1 MEYLATEKEAKEID
15 KVSIEEFGIPSAVLM
30 ERAALKVCAA
40 VEMLAGAFP
49 GKVSEGQECGVSGK
63 VSDGQECGVSR
74 GISGGRDCEV
84 SDVLPGS
91 DEKSR
96 ESMPF
101 VLAVC
106 GTGNNGGDAAA
117 AARMLYE
124 KGYRVEILITGE
136 ASRFSEMMKM
146 QVDILENLGIPV
158 NYAGNYLPDENNGKS
173 EKKTAPAGEEI
184 SELTGRADFIIDG
197 IFGIGLSREVSGL
210 NKDIIKMING
220 AGARVVSVD
229 VPSGINAG
237 TGQIMGTAVKADVT
251 VTFGVMKKGLVFFP
265 GHMYAGRVLVK
276 DCGFPAEAVKRAGI
290 RCYITKERDLRDL
303 PDRKPHSNKGSYG
316 RVLVIAGSEG
326 MSGAAYF
333 SAMAAYRT
341 GTGLVKIFTHANNE
355 TALKSLVPEALF
367 SFYDGGEPDL
377 GERLYKEIEWAKAL
391 VIGPGLSKSATAD
404 FLVKGTLEYMAENED
419 KCPVIMDADAITLS
433 AAWSGEEKKR
443 LVMENPYIVMT
454 PHLKEMAVFM
464 GTTTDKIQEN
474 VSDAQKLLPEF
485 KGTLVL
491 KDDRTV
497 TCRMGEAFVN
507 TRGCNGLATGGSGDV
522 LTGILA
528 GFLAQRGKPEPDRIF
543 RDAALGVTFHAMAGE
558 EAAKIKGNAGMLARD
573 ILDGICKIKPENM
586 AEK

>member
-49 GKVSEGQECGVSGK
+49 GKVSKGQECGVSGK
-63 VSDGQECGVSR
+63 VSEGQECGVSK

-124 KGYRVEILITGE
+124 KGYRVEVLITGE

-197 IFGIGLSREVSGL
+197 MFGIGLGREVSGL
-210 NKDIIKMING
+210 NEDIIEMING

-290 RCYITKERDLRDL
+290 RCYITAGRDLSEL

-404 FLVKGTLEYMAENED
+404 FLVKGTLKYMAENEE

-433 AAWSGEEKKR
+433 AAWGGEEKKR
-443 LVMENPYIVMT
+443 LIMENPYIVMT

-464 GTTTDKIQEN
+464 GTTVDKIQEN

-497 TCRMGEAFVN
+497 TCRVGEAFVN

-528 GFLAQRGKPEPDRIF
+528 GFLAQREKPEPDRIF